1 MWLLTKADRTGVA
14 FGGGVREAVT
24 VSGGGLGARCRQ
36 PRTPPTL
43 LALLT
48 VGPVVAYLDHIA
60 GLHHGGGALD
70 ECFL

>member
-14 FGGGVREAVT
+14 FGGGVHEVVT
-24 VSGGGLGARCRQ
+24 VNGGGVGARCRQ
-36 PRTPPTL
+36 PRTPLTL

-48 VGPVVAYLDHIA
+48 VGPMVAYLDHIA
-60 GLHHGGGALD
+60 GLHHGEGASD